1 MPENIFLQFSRGKT
15 FKECGAKVISID
27 RPSGGLLTGALMY
40 AENWN
45 PPVGCWRLSYSEAMN
60 AMKTTDVTNSDEA
73 ILPKEVFHSFMMSA
87 SSLMAAATA
96 MPEVMVGT
104 GGVPSRALAALADSF
119 CDTGAAAGALVVK
132 MRTNSY
138 QTPFFLGKKRRMK
151 AAMRMKGASSL
162 PVRKKAVARA
172 VGGGGVPRRR
182 RPASRRKSPRR
193 MSRMTKTQMMFVPQA
208 VGAAVADVGMVNP
221 VIRFSRKP

>member
-60 AMKTTDVTNSDEA
+60 AIKTTDVTNSDEA

-119 CDTGAAAGALVVK
+119 CDTGDAAGGGDIAPMAKRPRCENANKLISD
-132 MRTNSY
+132 T
-138 QTPFFLGKKRRMK
+138 FFFWARR
-151 AAMRMKGASSL
+151 
-162 PVRKKAVARA
+162 
-172 VGGGGVPRRR
+172 GG
-182 RPASRRKSPRR
+182 
-193 MSRMTKTQMMFVPQA
+193 
-208 VGAAVADVGMVNP
+208 
-221 VIRFSRKP
+221 